1 MFGFADRCRLAGCF
15 RPLILTDWTC
25 ARVFDHGDEAADAL
39 GTFRCGWH
47 SLAMPF
53 PLSLVFSILSVS
65 IVANHSEKTDAGI
78 EVHQR
83 LAPYSA
89 SSILTSRMKPSVSAV
104 NFMSILRDY
113 SPLTTSLGMLL
124 LPMVL
129 MPTADTD
136 DTFKFIIINQKMFVS
151 WAQTLFF
158 TTHLAGA
165 LRRYFTY
172 RHLDLSLVANFYAQ
186 ELWSAPCKYLN
197 VFTFS

>member
-1 MFGFADRCRLAGCF
+1 M
-15 RPLILTDWTC
+15 
-25 ARVFDHGDEAADAL
+25 
-39 GTFRCGWH
+39 
-47 SLAMPF
+47 
-53 PLSLVFSILSVS
+53 
-65 IVANHSEKTDAGI
+65 ANHSEKTDAGI

-104 NFMSILRDY
+104 NSINLLRDY
-113 SPLTTSLGMLL
+113 APLTTFLGMLL
-124 LPMVL
+124 LPLVL

-136 DTFKFIIINQKMFVS
+136 DTLNFITTNQRMFVF

-158 TTHLAGA
+158 TTHLASA

-172 RHLDLSLVANFYAQ
+172 KHLDLSLVGNVYAQ

-197 VFTFS
+197 VFTLE